1 MDEAE
6 KYQQRLQAIAEKR
19 RLQEEQDR
27 AKRQLEDEK
36 LRLQQLKR
44 KSLRDQWLL
53 EAPPLSPDSAG
64 PRAPLWSTEAQ
75 QIEAQQLQSEIID
88 KTYKHKE
95 DSSTSAQSHTDLHG
109 NSEKVNA
116 VTPHP
121 SGSSVNGEEKSTDP
135 SYDKSLTNG
144 TARDEKSNSAPLQH
158 VNDITKGE
166 ETLLFLGYTE
176 AEPGQGLCND
186 DDDVSAVIRAERV
199 IITEEGVEVT
209 QDTEAEEE
217 KVEEEGRE
225 EEEII
230 KQEEKREEEIEEEL
244 EKERE
249 EGREEEEIIKQEE
262 KREEEI
268 EEELEKE
275 REEGREEEE
284 IIKQEEKREEEIEE
298 ELEKEREE
306 GREEEEIIKQE
317 EKREEEIEEELE
329 KEREEGREEAE
340 RIKQEEKRGEKIEEE
355 LEKEREEGRE
365 TEREEDVLQNN
376 LEMPSEAGEVT
387 EFEEG
392 LRNNNREMNANV
404 EPSNEDTKERK
415 ISHTDEETIAGP
427 ETKSVTDSDLIT
439 DLISDADPAAI
450 IEQETAAAEA
460 PGGAVQIPSDSTTLS
475 ASAPNPNGAQ
485 KSPDPASSPTNAAA
499 QFQEI
504 PLGGATVEEEPLLA
518 TKVGPLTE
526 ATNPTPAEGAKT
538 KTCQCCTVM

>member
-64 PRAPLWSTEAQ
+64 PRSPLWGLEAQ
-75 QIEAQQLQSEIID
+75 QIEAQQLQNEIID

-109 NSEKVNA
+109 NSKKVNV
-116 VTPHP
+116 VTAHP
-121 SGSSVNGEEKSTDP
+121 SGSSVNGEEKSTDS

-144 TARDEKSNSAPLQH
+144 AARDEQSHSAPLQH

-209 QDTEAEEE
+209 QDMQAEEE

-225 EEEII
+225 EEERIKQEEKREEETEEELEKEREELREEEERI

-249 EGREEEEIIKQEE
+249 ELREEEERIKQEE

-268 EEELEKE
+268 DEELEKQ
-275 REEGREEEE
+275 G
-284 IIKQEEKREEEIEE
+284 
-298 ELEKEREE
+298 
-306 GREEEEIIKQE
+306 
-317 EKREEEIEEELE
+317 
-329 KEREEGREEAE
+329 
-340 RIKQEEKRGEKIEEE
+340 
-355 LEKEREEGRE
+355 EEGRE
-365 TEREEDVLQNN
+365 TEREEGREAEREEGREAEREEGREAEREEGREAEREEDVSDVQNKV
-376 LEMPSEAGEVT
+376 PSEAGEGT

-392 LRNNNREMNANV
+392 LRNNNREMNTNV
-404 EPSNEDTKERK
+404 ESSNEDTKERK
-415 ISHTDEETIAGP
+415 ISHSDEETIAGP
-427 ETKSVTDSDLIT
+427 ETKSVKDSDLIT
-439 DLISDADPAAI
+439 DPAAN
-450 IEQETAAAEA
+450 IEQETAAAET
-460 PGGAVQIPSDSTTLS
+460 PGGAVQIPSDSSTLS

-485 KSPDPASSPTNAAA
+485 KSPDPASSSTNAAA

-518 TKVGPLTE
+518 TKVGPPTE